1 MKIFPLM
8 LVVAF
13 AIGTAAAYAIN
24 YTQFGYRD
32 SQFGPITLDGRVT
45 SDNAMA
51 EMNKGIPTSGFARAE
66 IVGDRQFDFGIMAPN
81 EEGEHVFV
89 VKNVGT
95 EPLSLEVGASTCKC
109 TVGSLEV
116 TELAPGDQTEVKLTW
131 HVKTNAE
138 TFGQSAELLTNDP
151 LNPAIKLEISGD
163 IVRQLEMSPKEWA
176 FGEVAAGEP
185 IVLESTVYNFMDQ
198 DIQPAESKFSD
209 DAMTELMDLEIEPY
223 QPNETDDGPRAK
235 ARQAFKL
242 KVTLQPGLKQGPVS
256 QNFNFAFERVDDDGN
271 VVIPEGDKSSVG
283 YFPITTT
290 GRIVGQLSMIVGS
303 KLTGVPGGGFQY
315 QFGRLDAED
324 SKTAKAFVVLKGSE
338 RDKTTLRIG
347 KTEPEDVIKATLVKG
362 ADRGSMVLYTL
373 ELELVPGEQ
382 PIERLGLS
390 GDDVGKVWIESDNPK
405 VAPLQLTVK
414 FALPGKS

>member
-1 MKIFPLM
+1 MKMFPLM

-13 AIGTAAAYAIN
+13 VFGTAAAYAIN
-24 YTQFGYRD
+24 YSQFGYRD
-32 SQFGPITLDGRVT
+32 SQFGPLTLDGRVT
-45 SDNAMA
+45 HANAMA
-51 EMNKGIPTSGFARAE
+51 EMNKGIPTTGFAKAE
-66 IVGDRQFDFGIMAPN
+66 IIGGTNYDFGIMAPD

-109 TVGSLEV
+109 TVGTLDISK
-116 TELAPGDQTEVKLTW
+116 LAPGEQTEVKLTW

-151 LNPAIKLEISGD
+151 LQPAIKLEISGD
-163 IVRQLEMSPKEWA
+163 IVRQMEMSPKEWS

-185 IVLESTVYNFMDQ
+185 IVLESTIYSFMEN
-198 DIQPAESKFSD
+198 DIRPAESKFSD
-209 DAMTELMDLEIEPY
+209 DLLTELMDLEIEPY
-223 QPNETDDGPRAK
+223 VPSETNDGARAK

-242 KVTLQPGLKQGPVS
+242 KLTLKPGLKQGPVS
-256 QNFNFAFERVDDDGN
+256 QNFNFAFERVDSEGKA
-271 VVIPEGDKSSVG
+271 ITPEGDKSSIG
-283 YFPITTT
+283 YFAVTTT

-303 KLTGVPGGGFQY
+303 KLQGVAGGGYQY
-315 QFGRLDAED
+315 DFGRLDED
-324 SKTAKAFVVLKGSE
+324 SAKTAKAFVVLKGSE
-338 RDKTTLRIG
+338 SDNTTLRIG
-347 KTEPEDVIKATLVKG
+347 KTEPEGVIKATLAKG

-390 GDDVGKVWIESDNPK
+390 GNDVGKVWIESDNPK
-405 VAPLQLTVK
+405 VAPLQLSVK
-414 FALPGKS
+414 FALPGK